1 MGSHSSLGSYGP
13 PVLTQFS
20 RSPTQ
25 ISREPTPPIV
35 PERFVPG
42 KETESVLKITKRP
55 KLRPKDLSHRQ
66 SLDGG
71 VPIPPSFEEPGIV
84 SPAPFFTPG
93 YPPRYQPREVRP
105 STSEWERPL
114 MVTLLVGRHQLVLHG
129 SMGMPVDELRRRGGC
144 IAPWHR
150 PGRLSCHLVSGLCWA
165 TGLACHCSA
174 SASYA
179 TCGTPTTGSCP
190 VEDSPWYITC
200 PCFIPGNAGLS
211 HASRSPVFVHSQR
224 GLIPN
229 LACL

>member
-1 MGSHSSLGSYGP
+1 MVFLSESNVRLALQRAGALPLQRTFHEAAPPHSSPALVERRFLPPGRETGSGEYQTMGSHSSLGSYGP

-25 ISREPTPPIV
+25 ISREPTPPNV

-71 VPIPPSFEEPGIV
+71 VPIPPSFEELGIV

-114 MVTLLVGRHQLVLHG
+114 MVTLLVGRQQLVFHG
-129 SMGMPVDELRRRGGC
+129 SIGMPVDELRRSAGDLM
-144 IAPWHR
+144 
-150 PGRLSCHLVSGLCWA
+150 RLDPS
-165 TGLACHCSA
+165 T
-174 SASYA
+174 
-179 TCGTPTTGSCP
+179 
-190 VEDSPWYITC
+190 
-200 PCFIPGNAGLS
+200 F
-211 HASRSPVFVHSQR
+211 
-224 GLIPN
+224 
-229 LACL
+229 